1 MLEML
6 GELDT
11 WIDDITPYGDKQ
23 RFGNLAFR
31 DWGTRLAK
39 VGWHPHELN
48 ARMSDIMNRER
59 QIY

>member
-6 GELDT
+6 GELDA
-11 WIDDITPYGDKQ
+11 WIDDTPPYGDKQ

-31 DWGTRLAK
+31 DWGARLAK
-39 VGWHPHELN
+39 VGSYAHAHN
-48 ARMSDIMNRER
+48 ARMSKTMNRER